1 MKRTPSVG
9 QLARQA
15 TSRAAHRSWQKLRKV
30 HPYRMQQVIT
40 AIFITV
46 VLIVSLKASITFV
59 QRWRKCRPGPTD
71 DALGYTDPIFP
82 AATAYKR
89 SIQLKRTPDACAE
102 AADFPQVALLLLS
115 KGEIP
120 HEVMWR
126 EWFTQ
131 AVGKLPLEPA
141 KASLCAGAKAGNN
154 KNSTITNRTF
164 SPEEIYTACS
174 RVNSPKTEN
183 NNLKIDDETDL
194 ISHQHLFD
202 VWIHPA
208 VDFPGFPSDSVF
220 YGREIPREFRVHTV
234 WGTHT
239 IIDATRALLAAALT
253 NPRAEKFVL
262 MSESDVP
269 LYSPMA
275 LYTQTMAES
284 KSRVNACNNT
294 GGGGGDV
301 DSSATSSSFLSEE
314 ELLTKQQEEENAA
327 GVAAKKNLR
336 PLKPPST
343 IGTTSTNGTAIPLR
357 GRPDWNHNDGYRLR
371 DDMIAEGLTLST
383 WRKSWQWIALTRR
396 HAELA
401 VDDVEVDATFRAT
414 CRRRWDPDWC
424 DHRVCY
430 SDEHYFPTLLSVHG
444 VENETD
450 CYGELT
456 DRDWSRVAS
465 TDPHPWEYRPREV
478 GAKLIKRL
486 RHSERPGCSHSG
498 SISTAAKTQF
508 LDIKT
513 LLTKPGIAGT
523 ETGTAGAKI
532 DTTMVCAAA
541 SQVHLYRPL
550 GPQCPLLARKFLNNT
565 VNAVLATLLPCAGGL
580 GIVNDAENCE
590 TNFAKKQQSL
600 LTRLDLNFPPDE
612 ESGSNSRWN
621 SLAFIL
627 FFFSCIAAILV
638 WTLRKRRQQSK
649 RLPLSH
655 SESFHTALKHYGVIE

>member
-1 MKRTPSVG
+1 MKRVVPSLG

-15 TSRAAHRSWQKLRKV
+15 TSRAARRSWQKLQKV
-30 HPYRMQQVIT
+30 HPYRMQQIIT
-40 AIFITV
+40 AIFVAV
-46 VLIVSLKASITFV
+46 VCSVTLKAGIKGV
-59 QRWRKCRPGPTD
+59 QKWWKCHPGPSD

-82 AATAYKR
+82 APTAYKR
-89 SIQLKRTPDACAE
+89 SIQLQRTPDACAE
-102 AADFPQVALLLLS
+102 AANFPQVALLLLT
-115 KGEIP
+115 KGEVA

-131 AVGKLPLEPA
+131 AVGKLPLRPA
-141 KASLCAGAKAGNN
+141 KAALCAGSNIESN
-154 KNSTITNRTF
+154 NRTL
-164 SPEEIYTACS
+164 SPQEIYAACS
-174 RVNSPKTEN
+174 ASSKNNYNTSREN
-183 NNLKIDDETDL
+183 KIKIIDDDGDF
-194 ISHQHLFD
+194 ISRQHLFD
-202 VWIHPA
+202 VWVHPA
-208 VDFPGFPSDSVF
+208 VDFPGFPLESVF

-239 IIDATRALLAAALT
+239 IVDATRALLAAALT
-253 NPRAEKFVL
+253 NPRAEKFLL

-275 LYTQTMAES
+275 LYTQMMSES
-284 KSRVNACNNT
+284 RSRVNACNNT
-294 GGGGGDV
+294 GGFEQE
-301 DSSATSSSFLSEE
+301 AEENSFLEQE
-314 ELLTKQQEEENAA
+314 QEEDARVFKAME
-327 GVAAKKNLR
+327 KLPPR
-336 PLKPPST
+336 LKP
-343 IGTTSTNGTAIPLR
+343 AAPLR

-371 DDMIAEGLTLST
+371 DDMIAEGLALST

-396 HAELA
+396 HAQLA
-401 VDDVEVDATFRAT
+401 VDDVDVDATFRAT

-430 SDEHYFPTLLSVHG
+430 SDEHYFPTLLSVRG

-465 TDPHPWEYRPREV
+465 TDPHPWEYRPNEV
-478 GAKLIKRL
+478 KAGLIKKL

-498 SISTAAKTQF
+498 TITTTAKTQF
-508 LDIKT
+508 LDVES
-513 LLTKPGIAGT
+513 LLQKPAA
-523 ETGTAGAKI
+523 TGKATITTAA
-532 DTTMVCAAA
+532 VCAA
-541 SQVHLYRPL
+541 SQVQLYLPL

-565 VNAVLATLLPCAGGL
+565 VNAVLATLLPCSKGL

-600 LTRLDLNFPPDE
+600 LERLDLEFPPSDDE
-612 ESGSNSRWN
+612 NGIKCRWN
-621 SLAFIL
+621 ASSSVYMIL
-627 FFFSCIAAILV
+627 FFTFITTILG
-638 WTLRKRRQQSK
+638 WTGRKRRQRNK

>member
-1 MKRTPSVG
+1 VG

-15 TSRAAHRSWQKLRKV
+15 TSRAARRSWQKLQKV
-30 HPYRMQQVIT
+30 HPYRMQQIIT
-40 AIFITV
+40 AIFIAV
-46 VLIVSLKASITFV
+46 VSIVALKAGITAV
-59 QRWRKCRPGPTD
+59 QRWRKCRPSPTD
-71 DALGYTDPIFP
+71 DALGYSDPIFP
-82 AATAYKR
+82 SPTAYKR
-89 SIQLKRTPDACAE
+89 SSKLQRTPDACAE
-102 AADFPQVALLLLS
+102 AANFPQVALLLLT
-115 KGEIP
+115 KGDIA

-141 KASLCAGAKAGNN
+141 KAALCADLSKTPATTTSSKNRTASPQEIYAVCSGKSIKNN
-154 KNSTITNRTF
+154 KN
-164 SPEEIYTACS
+164 TATEDEGNFIS
-174 RVNSPKTEN
+174 R
-183 NNLKIDDETDL
+183 
-194 ISHQHLFD
+194 QHLFD
-202 VWIHPA
+202 VWVHPA
-208 VDFPGFPSDSVF
+208 VDFPGFPVNSVF
-220 YGREIPREFRVHTV
+220 HGREIPREFRVRTV

-275 LYTQTMAES
+275 LYTQMMSETR
-284 KSRVNACNNT
+284 SRVNACNNT
-294 GGGGGDV
+294 GG
-301 DSSATSSSFLSEE
+301 DSAIEDQVMLEQE
-314 ELLTKQQEEENAA
+314 KKQDEKT
-327 GVAAKKNLR
+327 VFSR
-336 PLKPPST
+336 RLKPVP
-343 IGTTSTNGTAIPLR
+343 PLR

-401 VDDVEVDATFRAT
+401 VEDIDVDATFRAT

-430 SDEHYFPTLLSVHG
+430 SDEHYFPTLLSVRG

-465 TDPHPWEYRPREV
+465 TDPHPWEYKPTEV
-478 GAKLIKRL
+478 GPGLIKRL
-486 RHSERPGCSHSG
+486 RHSERPGCSHSDT
-498 SISTAAKTQF
+498 ITTTAKTQF
-508 LDIKT
+508 LDIET
-513 LLTKPGIAGT
+513 LLQKPATAAGGGAAEEAAAAAGMLT
-523 ETGTAGAKI
+523 TA
-532 DTTMVCAAA
+532 TVCAAA

-550 GPQCPLLARKFLNNT
+550 GPQCPLLARKFLNDT
-565 VNAVLATLLPCAGGL
+565 IDAVLATLLPCSKGL

-600 LTRLDLNFPPDE
+600 LSRLNLEFPPDVDDGH
-612 ESGSNSRWN
+612 SSLLLKWWN
-621 SLAFIL
+621 SNPLFIIL
-627 FFFSCIAAILV
+627 SFSFIAAILG
-638 WTLRKRRQQSK
+638 WTLRKRFQRTK